1 IIYLKS
7 LYEIHQ
13 RLIPVM
19 HSTPEQR
26 HYSRLSVN
34 FSVSIELANQ
44 KRIEATAVNIG
55 QGGMLLRGV
64 SDASLSR
71 LDDVNIHLPLN
82 HNYNSFIIA
91 AKVTRIKGNEI
102 GLFFYSDPS
111 EYLQESL
118 N

>member
-1 IIYLKS
+1 
-7 LYEIHQ
+7 
-13 RLIPVM
+13 M

-26 HYSRLSVN
+26 QYSRLSVN

-44 KRIEATAVNIG
+44 KRIKGTAVNIG
-55 QGGMLLRGV
+55 QGGMLLSGV
-64 SDASLSR
+64 SGASLSK
-71 LDDVNIHLPLN
+71 LEDVNIHLPLN
-82 HNYNSFIIA
+82 HNRNSFVIA
-91 AKVTRIKGNEI
+91 AKVTRIEGNQV

>member
-1 IIYLKS
+1 
-7 LYEIHQ
+7 
-13 RLIPVM
+13 M